1 MGVLLRKYVR
11 YLVEACRNCQ
21 RQREEGYSHFS
32 GYSVQERK
40 LVIPRAGSHITL
52 KCLAEALCPG
62 KKSVFVHCNVF
73 EAKTDCIQEDGPTCI
88 ITIPVRRMMIM
99 MPHVPVFADK
109 VIMLS

>member
-1 MGVLLRKYVR
+1 MVVLLRKYVR

-88 ITIPVRRMMIM
+88 ITIRRM
-99 MPHVPVFADK
+99 MPHVPVSADK